1 MRLKA
6 DNMTPPAV
14 TAVKDF
20 EELSKHINQENQY
33 TLYTNLKVEK
43 S

>member
-6 DNMTPPAV
+6 DNMTPP
-14 TAVKDF
+14 AVKDF